1 MPPSWTEPL
10 LRVTTPEERVS
21 GLQRLGEAPL
31 VNDPEAKLK
40 CFVRLV
46 AARSAELER
55 GDIVNICWLRGS
67 GGMDELRML
76 GVSTEMAMY
85 MSVHNKTSPTW
96 SKADGMYERGA
107 QLI

>member
-55 GDIVNICWLRGS
+55 GDIVNICWLRGI
-67 GGMDELRML
+67 GGVDELRML
-76 GVSTEMAMY
+76 GVSTDNGEVYVSLQQALPGRKQTVCRREKLKM
-85 MSVHNKTSPTW
+85 
-96 SKADGMYERGA
+96 
-107 QLI
+107 I